1 MIFNFLVFISQKQT
15 ILQLIL
21 NSELH
26 GLKCCS
32 QGIISDVKHYEL
44 KFCPIFESFAYSRSC
59 IFETHHCVYILHCRI
74 HDNSVEYG
82 IQPTLKF
89 IEIVSNTFLRIAS
102 RSFKRQGQSTL
113 VFCTSMQLRLNSF
126 FYIRQTLD
134 DVLRKRRIC
143 NSCLDLNDKG
153 FFGSSNLSK
162 SQTESF

>member
-1 MIFNFLVFISQKQT
+1 MSIAFLFLKVIAVNNC
-15 ILQLIL
+15 LQGSIIY
-21 NSELH
+21 SETR
-26 GLKCCS
+26 
-32 QGIISDVKHYEL
+32 Y
-44 KFCPIFESFAYSRSC
+44 
-59 IFETHHCVYILHCRI
+59 CVEILHCRI

-89 IEIVSNTFLRIAS
+89 IEIVSNTFYESAF

-162 SQTESF
+162 SQTESFKENDKIIFALYVLRVIHYSAPIMT

>member
-1 MIFNFLVFISQKQT
+1 MDSNVALKALFRMSSTMNLNFAQYLKA
-15 ILQLIL
+15 LLIL
-21 NSELH
+21 GVISETR
-26 GLKCCS
+26 
-32 QGIISDVKHYEL
+32 Y
-44 KFCPIFESFAYSRSC
+44 
-59 IFETHHCVYILHCRI
+59 CVEILHCRI

-89 IEIVSNTFLRIAS
+89 IEIVSNTFYESAS